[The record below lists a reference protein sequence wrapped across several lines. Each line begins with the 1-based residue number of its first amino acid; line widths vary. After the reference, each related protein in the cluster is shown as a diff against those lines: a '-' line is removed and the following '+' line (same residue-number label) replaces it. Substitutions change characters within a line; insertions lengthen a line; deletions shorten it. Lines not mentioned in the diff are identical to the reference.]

1 MTIGYFLS
9 VMSLGGVL
17 ATSALLLW
25 AVVLGVQLFTTWRW
39 ATELRRWRTVRRRSY
54 FSNRQPRY
62 YF

>member
-25 AVVLGVQLFTTWRW
+25 AIVLGVQLFTTWRW
-39 ATELRRWRTVRRRSY
+39 ATELRRWRTTRRRT
-54 FSNRQPRY
+54 FSSPQPRY